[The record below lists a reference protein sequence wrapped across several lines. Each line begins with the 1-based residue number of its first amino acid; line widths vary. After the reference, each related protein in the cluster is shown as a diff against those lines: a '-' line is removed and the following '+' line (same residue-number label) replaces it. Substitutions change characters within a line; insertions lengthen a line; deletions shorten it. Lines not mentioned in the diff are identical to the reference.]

1 MKSQRESVFAAVCQV
16 LSTTSFNGEVKLTSE
31 QRKEVID
38 TVAHELN
45 AGDVQLS
52 EDARAKFDTF
62 EKIKVYTSG
71 LVSNW
76 LRKDTR
82 LNGGSKYEAK
92 NPGSR
97 AGQGDEMLKNLKAL
111 RSQLTDSAHIAAVDE
126 KIAERTAEIATS
138 KAKTVSIDINS
149 IPEELRHLIPS
160 AS

>member
-16 LSTTSFNGEVKLTSE
+16 LGTTSFNGEAKLTNE

-45 AGDVQLS
+45 AGDAQLS
-52 EDARAKFDTF
+52 ENARAKFDTF
-62 EKIKVYTSG
+62 EKIKGYSSG

-82 LNGGSKYEAK
+82 LNGGDKYEAK